1 MMTYKLS
8 NYYYCCCSLLLLLNN
23 CQIPNVTEQFKKKKK
38 NYKSYCYLAVMS
50 SF

>member
-1 MMTYKLS
+1 
-8 NYYYCCCSLLLLLNN
+8 
-23 CQIPNVTEQFKKKKK
+23 VTEQFKKKKK